1 MIGWWILLAAILTPV
16 VAWLFRTTDKSPE
29 NPDKL
34 RGRRLLSSRE
44 LAELHDNAPPDDFSY
59 SPEKAEIEDDEEEQ
73 P

>member
-16 VAWLFRTTDKSPE
+16 VAWLFRATDKSSE

-44 LAELHDNAPPDDFSY
+44 LAEFQDNAPPEDIAELS
-59 SPEKAEIEDDEEEQ
+59 EEAEIEDEEEQ